1 MKETIN
7 PTECAI
13 IELVR
18 QKTTSELGRRVP
30 CIDNIDYR
38 RLAYLLIETRRAA
51 YKENGTPHT
60 LISVLHEFNVQKCDT
75 YYEWRLKWYRLLP
88 EHIKRYVR

>member
-13 IELVR
+13 IELVSE
-18 QKTTSELGRRVP
+18 KTTNELGRRVP
-30 CIDNIDYR
+30 CIDVLNYR

-51 YKENGTPHT
+51 YKENGTPRT

-75 YYEWRLKWYRLLP
+75 YYEWRLKWYTLLP
-88 EHIKRYVR
+88 EHIKRYVK

>member
-7 PTECAI
+7 QTERAI
-13 IELVR
+13 IELVSE
-18 QKTTSELGRRVP
+18 KTTNELGRRVS
-30 CIDNIDYR
+30 CIDVLNYR

-51 YKENGTPHT
+51 YKENRTHT

-75 YYEWRLKWYRLLP
+75 YYEWRLKWYTLLP
-88 EHIKRYVR
+88 EHIKRYVK

>member
-13 IELVR
+13 IELVH
-18 QKTTSELGRRVP
+18 QKTSNELSRRVP
-30 CIDNIDYR
+30 SIDVLDYR

-51 YKENGTPHT
+51 YKESGASHT
-60 LISVLHEFNVQKCDT
+60 LISVLHKFNVQKCDT
-75 YYEWRLKWYRLLP
+75 YYEWRLKWFRLLP
-88 EHIKRYVR
+88 EHIKRYVK

>member
-7 PTECAI
+7 QTERAI
-13 IELVR
+13 IELVSE
-18 QKTTSELGRRVP
+18 KTTNELGRRVS
-30 CIDNIDYR
+30 CIDVLNYR

-51 YKENGTPHT
+51 YKENRTPHT

-75 YYEWRLKWYRLLP
+75 YYEWRLKWYTLLP
-88 EHIKRYVR
+88 EHIKRYVK